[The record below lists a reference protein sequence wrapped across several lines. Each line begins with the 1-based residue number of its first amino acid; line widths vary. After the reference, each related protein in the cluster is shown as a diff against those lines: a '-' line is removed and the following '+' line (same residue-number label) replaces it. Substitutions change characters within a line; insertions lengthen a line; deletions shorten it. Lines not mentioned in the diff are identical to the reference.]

1 MCNSIKKFDI
11 PFLPCYL
18 FGEKGSLG
26 STHQSYFKSY
36 VAALVAEKEP
46 FPHALA
52 FSVFNG
58 MNHFTA
64 CVLDFSNVD
73 IEDVKEKKDGVVLT
87 IDVYW
92 MDSLSTT
99 RVAPMAVNIA
109 KHLLGTASDILV

>member
-1 MCNSIKKFDI
+1 MCNSVKKFDI

-18 FGEKGSLG
+18 FGEENGSLG
-26 STHQSYFKSY
+26 STHESYFKRY

-73 IEDVKEKKDGVVLT
+73 IEGVKEKKDVT

-92 MDSLSTT
+92 MDSLSPT
-99 RVAPMAVNIA
+99 RVAPMAVKIA